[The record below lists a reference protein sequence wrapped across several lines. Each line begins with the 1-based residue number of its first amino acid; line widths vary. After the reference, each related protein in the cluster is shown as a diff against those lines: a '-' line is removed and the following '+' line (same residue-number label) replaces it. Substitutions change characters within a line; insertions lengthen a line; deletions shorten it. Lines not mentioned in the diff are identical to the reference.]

1 MLNELLGQFNK
12 RSLFEYDN
20 EVERDYC
27 KLQDLVECNGVDAVY
42 TVEALF
48 INTKSRFGNAPVLVT
63 SQWLVNA
70 PSHLT
75 PTVQQMI
82 QTPELVAQINARK
95 VGFKVYQYTTNNRV
109 CFSVEWVEVTNEQE
123 PSNS

>member
-1 MLNELLGQFNK
+1 MLNNLLQQFNK

-20 EVERDYC
+20 EIERDYC
-27 KLQDLVECNGVDAVY
+27 KLADLVECNGIDAIY

-48 INTKSRFGNAPVLVT
+48 INTKSKFGSAPVLVT

-75 PTVQQMI
+75 QTVQQMI
-82 QTPELVAQINARK
+82 NTPEIVSMVNARK
-95 VGFKVYQYTTNNRV
+95 VGFKIYQYTNNNNV
-109 CFSVEWVEVTNEQE
+109 YYSVEWVEVQ
-123 PSNS
+123 